1 MKIVNQVKFELL
13 SIPENVAFAR
23 VSVAAFAVQLDFT
36 LNDLDE
42 IKVAVSEAVSNSII
56 HGYNQDPNK
65 TIRITA
71 TIYNNN
77 NLEIIVEDEGVGIKN
92 IDEAIRPSFSSDDE
106 RMGLGFVFMQSFMD
120 SFHVDS
126 LVNSG
131 TKVTMVK
138 KFDPNAS
145 LQLNKDS

>member
-1 MKIVNQVKFELL
+1 MKIVNQVKLELL
-13 SIPENVAFAR
+13 SIPENVAFTR

-56 HGYNQDPNK
+56 HGYNHDPNK
-65 TIRITA
+65 TIKITT
-71 TIYNNN
+71 TIYSNNT
-77 NLEIIVEDEGVGIKN
+77 LEIIVEDNGVGIED
-92 IDEAIRPSFSSDDE
+92 IDAAIKPNFSGDEE
-106 RMGLGFVFMQSFMD
+106 RMGLGFAFMQSFMD
-120 SFHVDS
+120 SFQVES
-126 LVNSG
+126 MVNNG